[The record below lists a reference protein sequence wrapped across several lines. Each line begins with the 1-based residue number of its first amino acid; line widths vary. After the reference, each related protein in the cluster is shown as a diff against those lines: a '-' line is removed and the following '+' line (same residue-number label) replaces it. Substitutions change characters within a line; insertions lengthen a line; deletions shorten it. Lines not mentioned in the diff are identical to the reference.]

1 MWKLIFSV
9 PVLLMVLLVALLTMV
24 ASPRDA
30 KKALSRKKE
39 VIEPSESPEAREDSE
54 AQRDLDFL
62 ARHAEKAPA
71 HFDRA
76 YVREGKPRWDTVGCN
91 KPHFSREEILKRRE
105 ELIDGTARSA

>member
-9 PVLLMVLLVALLTMV
+9 PVLLLVLLVALLTMAV
-24 ASPRDA
+24 SPREA

-39 VIEPSESPEAREDSE
+39 SIEPSESPE

-76 YVREGKPRWDTVGCN
+76 YVRKGKPRWDTVGCN
-91 KPHFSREEILKRRE
+91 KSHFSRDEILKRRE
-105 ELIDGTARSA
+105 ELFSGTARSA